1 MSNLLQ
7 IEQNF
12 LSQPEVAAALS
23 LNEVRSAQRT
33 IINAKKKRFDQT
45 MQMSALVLKGFEW
58 FQSEAGK
65 AKLSE
70 EGITWNTEEF
80 ASKVFGWQK
89 SYFYKV
95 VKAAKLAAEVVD
107 EFKAKC
113 DEVERNGEEPN
124 RSLEGLLKYA
134 KQLEEGAATEGGEE
148 GEEGAEVETRA
159 QTIFTMTMKHPD
171 GNISVRINDAGEV
184 KTTNSKEQIIEAIA
198 FLMASMNKNN

>member
-134 KQLEEGAATEGGEE
+134 KQLEEGAAAEGGEE
-148 GEEGAEVETRA
+148 GEEGAEVETRV